1 MILGK
6 LLYRQ
11 NVTCC
16 YMALR
21 EIQPLEE
28 KHWNALVDDL
38 EKGQTKEQADFLK
51 EAIENK
57 NKFEITEY

>member
-1 MILGK
+1 
-6 LLYRQ
+6 
-11 NVTCC
+11 
-16 YMALR
+16 MALR

>member
-1 MILGK
+1 
-6 LLYRQ
+6 
-11 NVTCC
+11 
-16 YMALR
+16 MALR

-38 EKGQTKEQADFLK
+38 ENGQTQEQAKFLK

-57 NKFEITEY
+57 NKIETTEY